1 MDKYTERNEINNA
14 MLGTINPRISDSE
27 IAELTELSF
36 WESIGFTNSTKR
48 EKMIV

>member
-1 MDKYTERNEINNA
+1 

-48 EKMIV
+48 EKMIVQG